1 MSNKAMFGA
10 FINSSGNILSILV
23 GIISFPLLTRL
34 LSAND
39 YGLMS
44 LLNSSIFLCVG
55 VSKFGIQQ
63 ALVRQWKSDEKSN
76 RITFS
81 TAFYGVLMLSI
92 TVSAVALLFLSPY
105 LSKIRS
111 DNFTLLSLAAGIIL
125 IESLKSIVI
134 NKELA
139 EEKSVRFNIAK
150 LIHKYLSVLVA
161 IALLMTINN
170 GVEDIYRGYYT
181 ASVVVF
187 AWLYLSDKK
196 IKASLGLFDAKLLK
210 GMIAFGF
217 PLLIVEIIDAAL
229 GFSDRYLMAY
239 FLDFVAVGQY
249 SAVFGFM
256 FNIQSVMISSIGLTI
271 APVVVRIY
279 NEEGDNGVQTFLDKS
294 LKIYGCIGS
303 AVALGLFAVG
313 PDIFILLASSRY
325 EPAIPLLK
333 PIAAAYF
340 FYGIYIIA
348 AYTLFIHKRT
358 VLAAM
363 IMATAAVVSITGNII
378 LLPKIGVMGAA
389 VSILMAYATLAIIG
403 CWLMWRVRFLM
414 GILALIPHLLP
425 SVVMYGTLY
434 LLPASR
440 DWMSVGYRVL
450 VGCTIWMLICAL
462 CYKEARVSLIK
473 ILTK

>member
-1 MSNKAMFGA
+1 
-10 FINSSGNILSILV
+10 
-23 GIISFPLLTRL
+23 
-34 LSAND
+34 
-39 YGLMS
+39 
-44 LLNSSIFLCVG
+44 
-55 VSKFGIQQ
+55 
-63 ALVRQWKSDEKSN
+63 
-76 RITFS
+76 
-81 TAFYGVLMLSI
+81 
-92 TVSAVALLFLSPY
+92 
-105 LSKIRS
+105 
-111 DNFTLLSLAAGIIL
+111 
-125 IESLKSIVI
+125 
-134 NKELA
+134 
-139 EEKSVRFNIAK
+139 
-150 LIHKYLSVLVA
+150 
-161 IALLMTINN
+161 
-170 GVEDIYRGYYT
+170 
-181 ASVVVF
+181 
-187 AWLYLSDKK
+187 
-196 IKASLGLFDAKLLK
+196 
-210 GMIAFGF
+210 
-217 PLLIVEIIDAAL
+217 
-229 GFSDRYLMAY
+229 
-239 FLDFVAVGQY
+239 
-249 SAVFGFM
+249 
-256 FNIQSVMISSIGLTI
+256 MISSIGLTI